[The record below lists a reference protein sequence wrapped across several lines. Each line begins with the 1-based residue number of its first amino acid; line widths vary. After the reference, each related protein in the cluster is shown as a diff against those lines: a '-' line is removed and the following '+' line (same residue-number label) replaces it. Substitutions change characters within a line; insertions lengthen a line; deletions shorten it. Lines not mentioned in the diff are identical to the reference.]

1 MNGGGERPRG
11 GRPPWEHQTGRGHQP
26 PPWVHGRRGYGGHGG
41 WRHRRRRR
49 ASLRRRLTIAFA
61 VVALGAVALTT
72 WTTIGAVAAVQRDL
86 APSAQPGGP
95 VDGQAP
101 TGARDG
107 SLEPVALEAFGQ
119 IRRTAFRAGA
129 LSFVMAVLAAG
140 AFTNFLTRPLHALT
154 RGARRLEAGERGIR
168 LSVPA
173 GRDEL
178 GSLTE
183 AFNALVE
190 GLERQEAW
198 RRNMT
203 ADIAH
208 DLRTPLAV
216 LRSEIEGMQDGV
228 VPADEAGLQRLHREV
243 MLLARLI
250 DDLRTLSVGDVGAL
264 SLELADV
271 EIEPLLRRSVEAFRS
286 RAAEVGAELRLAPV
300 EPGLRAELDAD
311 RISQVVGNL
320 LDNAL
325 RHAGGV
331 TIELGAE
338 AIAMPPEDVTED
350 PRDDPPR
357 SPGSDALRVW
367 VRDRGPGV
375 PREAL
380 DQVFERFYRAD
391 SARTRADGDGS
402 ETGSGLGLAIARTII
417 EAHGGRIDA
426 RNHHDGGA
434 VFEFYLPVLG

>member
-1 MNGGGERPRG
+1 VGRLCWTGRDRARGRLPTEGREVNGGGERPRG

-250 DDLRTLSVGDVGAL
+250 DDLRTLSVGDVGVL

-271 EIEPLLRRSVEAFRS
+271 EIEPLLRRSVEA
-286 RAAEVGAELRLAPV
+286 
-300 EPGLRAELDAD
+300 
-311 RISQVVGNL
+311 
-320 LDNAL
+320 
-325 RHAGGV
+325 
-331 TIELGAE
+331 
-338 AIAMPPEDVTED
+338 
-350 PRDDPPR
+350 
-357 SPGSDALRVW
+357 
-367 VRDRGPGV
+367 
-375 PREAL
+375 
-380 DQVFERFYRAD
+380 
-391 SARTRADGDGS
+391 
-402 ETGSGLGLAIARTII
+402 
-417 EAHGGRIDA
+417 
-426 RNHHDGGA
+426 
-434 VFEFYLPVLG
+434 